1 MFLLTINFANLTED
15 TKELPDLPEV
25 TLWNTFADAVEAAFK
40 CAAECGAKWDM
51 EEADIDFGKGM
62 LFIPQFCEVMPITIS
77 TADHITWLGTERK
90 TKEEREKLINEA

>member
-1 MFLLTINFANLTED
+1 MFLLTISFANLTED
-15 TKELPDLPEV
+15 TKELPNLPEV

-51 EEADIDFGKGM
+51 EEVDLDFGKGM
-62 LFIPQFCEVMPITIS
+62 MFIPQFCEVMPITIS

-90 TKEEREKLINEA
+90 KKEVTE